1 MLDIGGFLTSLE
13 FLRPFATLLAQLV
26 TGLIQMILSSLFFL

>member
-13 FLRPFATLLAQLV
+13 FLQPFATLVAQLV
-26 TGLIQMILSSLFFL
+26 TGLIQMLFASLFVL